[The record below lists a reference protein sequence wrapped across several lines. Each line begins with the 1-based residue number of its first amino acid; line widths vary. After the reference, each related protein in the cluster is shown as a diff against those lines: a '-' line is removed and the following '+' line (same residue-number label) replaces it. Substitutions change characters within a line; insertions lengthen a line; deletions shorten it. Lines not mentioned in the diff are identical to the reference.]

1 MITAFADRERRLLL
15 PVEVAGAIVA
25 AGAIA
30 GFFAWPRRVRVQ
42 RAKRVQNEDPIP
54 VARPRVT
61 SGEVEIVQANPGS
74 VEGLEIRYAPDAL
87 VRAVRVGA
95 MNSEHK
101 ELLMT
106 MDEVQW
112 RALPN
117 AQKQEVLAAA
127 RSTWAAKM
135 CADGPD
141 IAYVVMKTERGEIVG
156 RADPHAITVL

>member
-1 MITAFADRERRLLL
+1 MITAFAERERRLLL
-15 PVEVAGAIVA
+15 PVEVGGAVVV

-30 GFFAWPRRVRVQ
+30 GFVAWPRRAHVR
-42 RAKRVQNEDPIP
+42 KEDPKP
-54 VARPRVT
+54 VAPPRVT

-141 IAYVVMKTERGEIVG
+141 IAYVVMKTEHGEVVG

>member
-1 MITAFADRERRLLL
+1 ML
-15 PVEVAGAIVA
+15 PLEVGGAVVV

-30 GFFAWPRRVRVQ
+30 GFFVWPRR
-42 RAKRVQNEDPIP
+42 
-54 VARPRVT
+54 PRVREDVSVPVERVRLAEPAVT
-61 SGEVEIVQANPGS
+61 TGEVQIVQANPGS
-74 VEGLEIRYAPDAL
+74 VEGLEIRYGPDAL

-112 RALPN
+112 RSLPN

-127 RSTWAAKM
+127 RSTWAEKM
-135 CADGPD
+135 CGDGPD
-141 IAYVVMKTERGEIVG
+141 IAYVVMKTERGEIIG
-156 RADPHAITVL
+156 RADPHSVTVL